1 MRKNPLTSE
10 TYVLHMFG
18 VFLTL
23 VSLYRS
29 RQNLAH
35 ILWMKHRTLLLK
47 VGDFFGIL
55 RHAILCTTET
65 YLWKTLDKKTRGRN
79 CSKGFS
85 AFVYLSDFS
94 FCCCYFCMTETTNES
109 RTNHNIKCVAK
120 WGKFLGFS
128 ALYHQHIGHLMLPLN
143 SVFVLFT
150 KPTH

>member
-23 VSLYRS
+23 VPLYRS

-35 ILWMKHRTLLLK
+35 ILWMKGNKWLNEASNVIIESGRFLWNFTTRNIMHNGNVFVKNTRQKTERQKLFKRIFRFCLSFRFQC
-47 VGDFFGIL
+47 FF
-55 RHAILCTTET
+55 
-65 YLWKTLDKKTRGRN
+65 W
-79 CSKGFS
+79 
-85 AFVYLSDFS
+85 
-94 FCCCYFCMTETTNES
+94 YFCMTETTNES

-128 ALYHQHIGHLMLPLN
+128 ALYHQHIGHLM
-143 SVFVLFT
+143 
-150 KPTH
+150 

>member
-1 MRKNPLTSE
+1 
-10 TYVLHMFG
+10 MFCICL
-18 VFLTL
+18 VFFWLWFRYTE
-23 VSLYRS
+23 VVKIW
-29 RQNLAH
+29 H
-35 ILWMKHRTLLLK
+35 IFCEWKATNGWTKHRTLLLK

-65 YLWKTLDKKTRGRN
+65 YLWKTLDKKNERQKLFKRIFRF
-79 CSKGFS
+79 C
-85 AFVYLSDFS
+85 LSFR
-94 FCCCYFCMTETTNES
+94 FQCFFWYFCMTETTNES